1 MVKHRKQKCT
11 SSAHVSGGHITVK
24 GSCPVKSGGTKVI
37 RVKARKTKHTD
48 VPPQCKGL
56 RKGERRKCAKNI
68 CNQRQEPY
76 RSQCKKAAGIR

>member
-24 GSCPVKSGGTKVI
+24 GSCPVKTGRTKVV

-56 RKGERRKCAKNI
+56 KKKTRRACAKRV
-68 CNQRQEPY
+68 CAQRPAEY
-76 RSQCKKAAGIR
+76 RGACRKAAGL